1 MNYKNI
7 FNLNKKKIYLFG
19 SSGLLGKEITKALL
33 SSGAKVIGFD
43 IKDTNKKKIKNFTF
57 NRLDLS
63 NHYNVEK
70 DLKFYFKKNGIP
82 DVFINCSWPRTA
94 KWTSLN
100 FSKMKIDDFK
110 ENVDINLN
118 SYIWSSR
125 LIANEMVKKKIK
137 GSIILLGS
145 TYGVVGQNLNIYKGT
160 KMRENVAYSAIK
172 GGIINYMK
180 QMASYYGKKGIRCN
194 ALCPGG
200 ISGHVAGLKNKQPKK
215 FLNSYN
221 KIVPLGRLGKPEEV
235 AATSLFLASDASSY
249 ITGAT
254 IMVDGGWTSI

>member
-1 MNYKNI
+1 MNYKNL
-7 FNLNKKKIYLFG
+7 FNLNKKKIYVFG
-19 SSGLLGKEITKALL
+19 SSGLLGIEITKALI

-43 IKDTNKKKIKNFTF
+43 IKETNKNKLKKFIF
-57 NRLDLS
+57 NKLDLS
-63 NHYNVEK
+63 DHRNVSEN
-70 DLKFYFKKNGIP
+70 LKIYFKKYGPP
-82 DVFINCSWPRTA
+82 DVFINCSWPRTK

-100 FSKMKIDDFK
+100 FSNMKIDDLK
-110 ENVDINLN
+110 ENIDINLN

-125 LIANEMVKKKIK
+125 LVANEMVKKKIK
-137 GSIILLGS
+137 GSIVLLGS

-160 KMRENVAYSAIK
+160 RMRENVAYGAIK
-172 GGIINYMK
+172 GGIINYIK

-215 FLNSYN
+215 FLDSYN
-221 KIVPLGRLGKPEEV
+221 RIVPLGRLGKPEEV
-235 AATSLFLASDASSY
+235 ASTSLFLASDASSY

-254 IMVDGGWTSI
+254 IMVDGGWTTI